1 MNWAHLFMPN
11 DSPADDGPGS
21 FEADSSLFL
30 PNSDFFENL
39 PHSNALPPRP
49 PSIPPDLEP
58 APLFT
63 PKLAPL
69 SNPDDGGGPSALNP
83 PSSYSDNALGLRFDL
98 PDHSLAF
105 HADPTV
111 QQHHSYPHPATG
123 KTSRLS
129 QPTGPP
135 PLIDSLFDNN
145 EESYLNSFL
154 NSFDADGF
162 DLGTYLASPPPMAN
176 FSSNTDFTGM
186 GMGMGV
192 GAGMMGAMDDAI
204 PHLSVDENT
213 HDTTHGMSHMTAQ
226 SAAAP
231 GTRAH
236 AAGSGGGGGMVP
248 MRRQSF
254 FDYGMG
260 GTSHLSLGN
269 VMTEEM
275 HKVSSWLLQNQDH
288 QSEAPQS
295 LPTNTT
301 LLPRSLHR
309 ASVDGG
315 QHSTHASLARS
326 LGMTSPLGHP
336 TFPTAAPSRV
346 LSASAARTTFPID
359 NIWPS
364 DLYGNYGQQQHH
376 RPPSES
382 ELSIKRKASYEQI
395 GQPRK
400 ARGSV
405 WSPMRETA
413 PGIIAANSATGAAGD
428 EHGHVAIG
436 TATLASLV
444 AASRSAY
451 DANSLDNAADAN
463 SASDNE
469 ESVNGGSSSRRDNKK
484 GTQRTVLTED
494 ERRANHIAS
503 EQRRRNQ
510 IRQGYAELMNMV
522 TTLRDPAL
530 GNHPGT
536 AQSTPSKAVILSHA
550 VQFIRN
556 LEDGNRQ
563 LRERLEGGRHLLPQ
577 PMHLGLQPLSGL
589 QSLPT
594 GPPQ

>member
-1 MNWAHLFMPN
+1 
-11 DSPADDGPGS
+11 
-21 FEADSSLFL
+21 
-30 PNSDFFENL
+30 
-39 PHSNALPPRP
+39 
-49 PSIPPDLEP
+49 
-58 APLFT
+58 
-63 PKLAPL
+63 
-69 SNPDDGGGPSALNP
+69 
-83 PSSYSDNALGLRFDL
+83 
-98 PDHSLAF
+98 
-105 HADPTV
+105 
-111 QQHHSYPHPATG
+111 
-123 KTSRLS
+123 
-129 QPTGPP
+129 
-135 PLIDSLFDNN
+135 
-145 EESYLNSFL
+145 
-154 NSFDADGF
+154 
-162 DLGTYLASPPPMAN
+162 MAN

-484 GTQRTVLTED
+484 GAQRTVLTED

-536 AQSTPSKAVILSHA
+536 AQSTPSKA
-550 VQFIRN
+550 
-556 LEDGNRQ
+556 
-563 LRERLEGGRHLLPQ
+563 
-577 PMHLGLQPLSGL
+577 
-589 QSLPT
+589 
-594 GPPQ
+594 